1 MQAGTFNNPM
11 GNMTNPSKF
20 LFNRDFSAPEE
31 PKVVAP
37 VEPEIPMMP
46 VSDHERLLA
55 EARAQAFEDGKAQ
68 AAQDHLN
75 AQEKLLTEEVGRLVG
90 AVGTVLSQMEE
101 QQVAQEKDAVGLA
114 FLIARRLCAHLIARQ
129 PLAETIAL
137 VTQCLGPL
145 RRAPHLVIRVAE
157 KDVER
162 LKKRVDPIVHEKGF
176 EGRLVILGE
185 PAIVRGD
192 CHIEWADGGILRDR
206 KALERQIDAS
216 IRAYLQ
222 ARADSAKA
230 HRAQAE
236 TGRGKETDA

>member
-1 MQAGTFNNPM
+1 M

-55 EARAQAFEDGKAQ
+55 EARAQAFEDGRAKA
-68 AAQDHLN
+68 AREHLD
-75 AQEKLLTEEVGRLVG
+75 AQETRLTEEVGRLVDAVG
-90 AVGTVLSQMEE
+90 AVLSGLEE
-101 QQVAQEKDAVGLA
+101 LQVAQEKDATSLA

-129 PLAETIAL
+129 PLAETVAL

-145 RRAPHLVIRVAE
+145 RQAPHLVIRVAE
-157 KDVER
+157 KDVEG

-185 PAIVRGD
+185 PEIVRGD

-222 ARADSAKA
+222 ARADGVKA
-230 HRAQAE
+230 HKAQTE
-236 TGRGKETDA
+236 PGRGKETDA